1 MPQLNTNATF
11 IYYCVLAPDV
21 SDVLSEKHNLL
32 SEEHNQMIDEIV
44 EEEEDFI
51 FAPKKRH
58 GPKKRPVRMVR
69 MVRMTTMTTPSPSP
83 PPQKK
88 PSQKKKNKK
97 KSERKR
103 KNDGEHPDLS
113 PENQKKKKT
122 RSGKPPAPGSS
133 PKKKKKRS
141 SRKRKLWLEDDE
153 PCSTKPHRD
162 DDDDDED
169 DHDNMGFSYPTRS
182 SSRIAQRE
190 SLAIEAAVSTK
201 TAKSCT
207 ETATNQS
214 RRSIA
219 GNKGE
224 VIAGGKPSP
233 ARGEGTRIF
242 PDHVLELSVLEL
254 SGQAESATNQS
265 RTNQSRRS
273 MAAGNKG
280 EMIAGSKPSPAGK
293 TAKRKGN
300 KVRFRVHV
308 KCEGTRI
315 FPDHCVPSLLEL
327 SGQARAS
334 LGHWGGNP
342 TRLGTRRR
350 SPARSLTQTEVPQS
364 VTLESLKQANP
375 KDFARVLGDYICGP
389 QETPAQEPQT
399 SMLKNFLAAFHGWK
413 NAVADE
419 PLASQNQPKS
429 HGSVESESESV
440 NLLTPTSALR
450 HDARYTVTEGEQII
464 KKEVEKFQRALYDSP
479 LLQSPLLRSPLLQSL
494 VPQPEANL
502 KLLGTGAR
510 IVHVASKYSSDQIT
524 PLSAQ
529 AEKFSMHTISSR
541 QINLVMNTLMPLYL
555 LAKDDRK
562 VNEMDT
568 LSTMPTNGRGKG
580 CKRATI
586 ANCRGDGE
594 EVAYFNLKEIKLNLL
609 SMRIS
614 AGELLVFVDEDN
626 VLGRNPDEKLKWT
639 YILLKEV
646 IPENELFDIKTLADS
661 INPSLQVYFL
671 IVACGYK
678 VYIMEHM
685 ENQKKPRD
693 DDSLAS
699 ASKAKEVDSAT
710 KVKDALEEFLA
721 ELRTVVENK
730 AIRGMTIDRLGWE
743 KWNILKDAKPGTK
756 DFTFSRFH
764 IAAIILLSGG
774 KSDSFCCDSY
784 LSVMAGIKEPRELL
798 NMMKKDRKSGKTL
811 CLCGLLEAIHES
823 LRPYGLGL
831 SSAQSLLNISV
842 LSLLY
847 FDGGFPT
854 DEILI
859 LSMEQFRHKK
869 CRIILNSI
877 TNDFAGVGADSHVI
891 EVINILSKEMGH
903 KVTQTSIDNITC
915 HKNCINEDVGY
926 FMNEIIGQI
935 KQWTNKG
942 DNEEKQVCRQIV
954 LQMERK
960 NPFYGRVMRK
970 WLKSLF

>member
-44 EEEEDFI
+44 EEEEDLI

-58 GPKKRPVRMVR
+58 GPKKRPVR

-141 SRKRKLWLEDDE
+141 SRKRKLRLEDDE

-201 TAKSCT
+201 TTKSCT
-207 ETATNQS
+207 ETA
-214 RRSIA
+214 
-219 GNKGE
+219 
-224 VIAGGKPSP
+224 
-233 ARGEGTRIF
+233 
-242 PDHVLELSVLEL
+242 
-254 SGQAESATNQS
+254 
-265 RTNQSRRS
+265 TNQSRRS

-293 TAKRKGN
+293 TAKREGN

-308 KCEGTRI
+308 KCEGTCI
-315 FPDHCVPSLLEL
+315 FPDHCVPSVLEL

-639 YILLKEV
+639 YILVKEV

-743 KWNILKDAKPGTK
+743 KWNILKDAEPGTK

-903 KVTQTSIDNITC
+903 KVTQTSIDNIIC

-960 NPFYGRVMRK
+960 NPFYGQVMRK